1 MVNPY
6 FCYAITFT
14 VALLTY
20 LLGWSGLYPKL
31 LFPLLSFLTGSI
43 VVFFFLGM
51 VTMKSRVIAF
61 RRIVSGDAII
71 PFYIT
76 LFIYGLWVIEF
87 IHAGGIP
94 LLKIV
99 LKQPYDY
106 RIFGVPSLHVFVVT
120 FSSFYTVYLF
130 HLYLSSKS
138 KSILIL
144 YFLNLTAALLI
155 YNRGMF
161 LFNLSSSVLL
171 YLVYKNQIAW
181 KQLAAGSVLI
191 LALLFV
197 FGMLG
202 SLRVSREGKKSYSNA
217 DFLKIGRAN
226 ESFRKSIIP
235 KEFFWS
241 YIYISSPLANLQHNI
256 STYPAPKPSPQ
267 KLGELVN
274 NEIVMDFISKRI
286 NSWLGLQSVNDYRIP
301 GPFNV
306 STIYSRP
313 YCYMGWTGLL
323 IMALTLLIL
332 PWLYFK
338 ILPAESPF
346 FLSALVILCTLYL
359 FLAFDNTLRFTGL
372 SFQLVYPIVL
382 HYGFQKF
389 PSLKNFT
396 STTW

>member
-6 FCYAITFT
+6 FCYAVTFT

-20 LLGWSGLYPKL
+20 LLGWSDLYPEL
-31 LFPLLSFLTGSI
+31 LFPLLTFLIVSI
-43 VVFFFLGM
+43 VVFFFLGT
-51 VTMKSRVIAF
+51 VTMKSRVIVF
-61 RRIVSGDAII
+61 RRIVSRDAVI

-76 LFIYGLWVIEF
+76 LFIYGLWAIEF

-94 LLKIV
+94 LLKII
-99 LKQPYDY
+99 LKQSYDY

-120 FSSFYTVYLF
+120 FSSFYTVYLI

-138 KSILIL
+138 KSILVL
-144 YFLNLTAALLI
+144 YFLNLIAALLI

-202 SLRVSREGKKSYSNA
+202 SLRVSREGKKSYSNN
-217 DFLKIGRAN
+217 DFLKIGEAS
-226 ESFRKSIIP
+226 ESFRESIIP

-256 STYPAPKPSPQ
+256 STYPVPGPSLQ
-267 KLGELVN
+267 KFGELVN

-286 NSWLGLQSVNDYRIP
+286 NSWFGLQPVNDHRIP

-323 IMALTLLIL
+323 IMAFTLVIL

-382 HYGFQKF
+382 HYGIQKF
-389 PSLKNFT
+389 PSLKNYT